1 MLLGLLMCGQVAPAA
16 QGPGGNY
23 PELFASFFAEHDVTL
38 LRVDLDRG
46 EVPDDLDAVDGWI
59 TTGSAHSL
67 VSDELPW
74 LPDAIE
80 LVRTLVDEDRPYI
93 GDCFGHQLLA
103 VALGGTV
110 ERAEV

>member
-23 PELFASFFAEHDVTL
+23 PELFASFFADHDVTL

-93 GDCFGHQLLA
+93 GDCFGH
-103 VALGGTV
+103 
-110 ERAEV
+110 